1 MQLGHGS
8 VGFQLSLQSAYAEIA
23 FRAERKAGRYA
34 DWTSD
39 SFLLST
45 RFVCR

>member
-34 DWTSD
+34 VNGHQIL
-39 SFLLST
+39 F
-45 RFVCR
+45 C